1 MLIEVQCD
9 KFIKNGQIREPI
21 RFHAGLNAVLG
32 DDNGSNSIGK
42 STFLMILDFVF
53 GGSDYVKKC
62 TDVQENVKAHTIN
75 FAFEFD
81 GEKYYFSRNTT
92 EYNKVIPCDADYKP
106 LEDHAPITVQQYWEF
121 LCEHYG
127 LTAEGITWRSAVG
140 RFIRVYKRD
149 TLDEER
155 PLRSSKDEKT
165 ADAIKNYMRLFDR
178 YAAVEA
184 QIKQAAEAEDEK
196 EAFRKTTQTYNHV
209 RAAKSEKERAENEE
223 RIIVLEQSERELA
236 ENSNQGLL
244 DLDSMTARRL
254 TELTEQLINYR
265 RQKARVQTQLNAIR
279 RDMTEQKKGFK
290 RTFTDLERFFP
301 GEEFRTLE
309 DIERFH
315 QKLAKILA
323 DEFAETEKDLA
334 TTFVLLNN
342 EIVRIQEQITEIKN
356 VPNVSQAIL
365 REFARITTELNNLR
379 EANQNYDELERLKK
393 VAADYA
399 ETRDAV
405 IHDQLLAIE
414 SAINQA
420 MREISFAILKD
431 ATHLP
436 PVLRLEKL
444 GKYTFNTPNDGGT
457 GAQYRGLI
465 TFDLAN
471 MEVAPVPFV
480 VHDSVLLKN
489 IERPVFSEIMRV
501 YASMEAKRKQ
511 VFLAYD
517 TLDSYGDETRSLL
530 EANAVLELSPGG
542 NELFGWAWNKE
553 NQDETDE
560 KKERTKNTVQL
571 QPFMETLNRSRH
583 TEAGAS
589 ENERGQRSFYR

>member
-9 KFIKNGQIREPI
+9 KFVGNGQIREPI

-62 TDVQENVKAHTIN
+62 TDVQENVNGHTIN

-81 GEKYYFSRNTT
+81 RQKYYFSRNTI
-92 EYNKVIPCDADYKP
+92 EYKKVIPCDAGYKP
-106 LEDHAPITVQQYWEF
+106 LENYTPITIQQYWEF

-165 ADAIKNYMRLFDR
+165 ADAIKNYMRLFDK

-209 RAAKSEKERAENEE
+209 RAAKNEKERVENEE
-223 RIIVLEQSERELA
+223 RIIVLEQSEHDLA

-254 TELTEQLINYR
+254 TELTETLINYR
-265 RQKARVQTQLNAIR
+265 RQKARVQTQLNAVR
-279 RDMTEQKKGFK
+279 RDMTGQKKSFK

-301 GEEFRTLE
+301 SEEFRALE

-315 QKLAKILA
+315 QKLAKVLA
-323 DEFAETEKDLA
+323 DEFAETERDLA

-342 EIVRIQEQITEIKN
+342 EIVRIKEQITEIKN

-365 REFARITTELNNLR
+365 KEFARITTELNNLR

-393 VAADYA
+393 VASDYA

-414 SAINQA
+414 SVVNQS

-431 ATHLP
+431 ITHLP

-501 YASMEAKRKQ
+501 YAAMEAKGKQ

-560 KKERTKNTVQL
+560 
-571 QPFMETLNRSRH
+571 
-583 TEAGAS
+583 
-589 ENERGQRSFYR
+589 

>member
-9 KFIKNGQIREPI
+9 KFVRDGQIREPI

-62 TDVQENVKAHTIN
+62 TDVQENVKTHTIN

-81 GEKYYFSRNTT
+81 GQKYYFSRNTT
-92 EYNKVIPCDADYKP
+92 EYNKVVPCDADYKP

-254 TELTEQLINYR
+254 TELTERLINYR

-414 SAINQA
+414 SAVNQA

-489 IERPVFSEIMRV
+489 IERPVFSEIMQV
-501 YASMEAKRKQ
+501 YATMKAKGKQ

-517 TLDSYGDETRSLL
+517 TLDSYGDETRKLL

-553 NQDETDE
+553 NQDE
-560 KKERTKNTVQL
+560 
-571 QPFMETLNRSRH
+571 
-583 TEAGAS
+583 AGK
-589 ENERGQRSFYR
+589 

>member
-9 KFIKNGQIREPI
+9 KFVKNGQSREPI

-62 TDVQENVKAHTIN
+62 TDVQENVKTHTIN

-81 GEKYYFSRNTT
+81 GQKYYFSRNTT

-365 REFARITTELNNLR
+365 REFAHITTELNNLR

-393 VAADYA
+393 VAADYV

-414 SAINQA
+414 SAVNQA

-501 YASMEAKRKQ
+501 YAAMEAKGKQ

-560 KKERTKNTVQL
+560 
-571 QPFMETLNRSRH
+571 
-583 TEAGAS
+583 
-589 ENERGQRSFYR
+589 

>member
-9 KFIKNGQIREPI
+9 KFVKNGQIREPI

-62 TDVQENVKAHTIN
+62 TDVQENVKTHTIN

-81 GEKYYFSRNTT
+81 GQKYYFSRNTT
-92 EYNKVIPCDADYKP
+92 EYNKVIPCEADYKP

-165 ADAIKNYMRLFDR
+165 ADTIKNYMRLFDR

-223 RIIVLEQSERELA
+223 RIIILEQSERELA

-405 IHDQLLAIE
+405 IHDQLLVIE
-414 SAINQA
+414 SAVNQA

-501 YASMEAKRKQ
+501 YAAMEAKGKQ

-560 KKERTKNTVQL
+560 
-571 QPFMETLNRSRH
+571 
-583 TEAGAS
+583 
-589 ENERGQRSFYR
+589 

>member
-9 KFIKNGQIREPI
+9 KFVKNGQIREPI

-379 EANQNYDELERLKK
+379 EANQNYDEMERLKK

-560 KKERTKNTVQL
+560 
-571 QPFMETLNRSRH
+571 
-583 TEAGAS
+583 
-589 ENERGQRSFYR
+589 

>member
-1 MLIEVQCD
+1 MLVEVQCD

-21 RFHAGLNAVLG
+21 RFHKGLNAVLG

-53 GGSDYVKKC
+53 GGTDYVKKC
-62 TDVQENVKAHTIN
+62 VDVQENVKEHTIN
-75 FAFEFD
+75 FTFDFD
-81 GEKYYFSRNTT
+81 GEIFHFSRNTVD
-92 EYNKVIPCDADYKP
+92 YNKIVRCDSKYQP
-106 LEDHAPITVQQYWEF
+106 LEDEKPLSLQEYGEF
-121 LCEHYG
+121 LCRKYG
-127 LTAEGITWRSAVG
+127 LTADGITWRSAVA

-155 PLRSSKDEKT
+155 PLRSSKDEKA
-165 ADAIKNYMRLFDR
+165 ADVIKNYMRLFDR
-178 YAAVEA
+178 YSAVEA
-184 QIKQAAEAEDEK
+184 QIKKAADAEDEK
-196 EAFRKTTQTYNHV
+196 EAFRKTAQQYNHV
-209 RAAKSEKERAENEE
+209 RAAKNEKEKIANEE
-223 RIIVLEQSERELA
+223 RIVELEQQETELA

-265 RQKARVQTQLNAIR
+265 RQRARVQTQLNAVR
-279 RDMTEQKKGFK
+279 RDMMEEKKGFK

-301 GEEFRTLE
+301 GEEFRALE

-323 DEFAETEKDLA
+323 EEFAETEKDLA
-334 TTFVLLNN
+334 TTYVLLNN
-342 EIVRIQEQITEIKN
+342 EIVRLQDETKEIEN
-356 VPNVSQAIL
+356 IPNVSQAIL

-379 EANQNYDELERLKK
+379 EANKNFDELKRLKQ

-405 IHDQLLAIE
+405 IHDQLIEIE
-414 SAINQA
+414 SLVNQS
-420 MREISFAILKD
+420 MREISLDILKD
-431 ATHLP
+431 ETHLP

-444 GKYTFNTPNDGGT
+444 SKYTFNTPNDGGT

-471 MEVAPVPFV
+471 MNVTPVPFV

-489 IERPVFSEIMRV
+489 IERPVFSEIMEV
-501 YASMEAKRKQ
+501 YAAQKEKGKQ
-511 VFLAYD
+511 VFMAYD
-517 TLDSYGDETRSLL
+517 TLDSYGKKTQQLVE
-530 EANAVLELSPGG
+530 ENAVLELSPGG

-553 NQDETDE
+553 IEDETGE
-560 KKERTKNTVQL
+560 QE
-571 QPFMETLNRSRH
+571 
-583 TEAGAS
+583 
-589 ENERGQRSFYR
+589 

>member
-9 KFIKNGQIREPI
+9 KFVRNGQIREPI

-62 TDVQENVKAHTIN
+62 TDVQENVKSHTIN

-81 GEKYYFSRNTT
+81 GQKYYFSRNTT

-223 RIIVLEQSERELA
+223 RIIVLEQSERDLA

-265 RQKARVQTQLNAIR
+265 RQRARVQTQLNAIR

-301 GEEFRTLE
+301 SEEFRTLE

-315 QKLAKILA
+315 QKLAKVLA

-334 TTFVLLNN
+334 TTYVLLNN

-414 SAINQA
+414 SAVNQA
-420 MREISFAILKD
+420 MREISFSILKD

-471 MEVAPVPFV
+471 MEVAPVPFA

-501 YASMEAKRKQ
+501 YAAMEAKGKQ

-553 NQDETDE
+553 DQDETDE
-560 KKERTKNTVQL
+560 
-571 QPFMETLNRSRH
+571 
-583 TEAGAS
+583 
-589 ENERGQRSFYR
+589 